1 MVAVLLAKEDFCGG
15 RVNTRIAFSLAA
27 LSLAVSVTAG
37 AAAAQTLAPF
47 PDAAATDPLAMG
59 WMVGSPP
66 PPERQIRFSD
76 GSFMRFPQTRW
87 SFSHWRQ
94 ILPSTEISRG
104 EGPASSL
111 PVALRDDLDAVTFT
125 PMGAD
130 HAMNWAQSLDANYT
144 DGILVMHRGAIVYER
159 YFGALTPRG
168 QHIAHSVTKSF
179 VGTAAA
185 MLIAEG
191 RLDRDALVTRYIPE
205 LAGSAFA
212 DATIGQVLDMTTG
225 LAYTEV
231 YTDPNSDA
239 FAFVRAAGMIP
250 RPAGYDGPETTWDY
264 LKTLKKAGEHG
275 PEFHYKSVNTEVA
288 GWLVARASGKPLAEV
303 LSERFWIPLG
313 MERDA
318 YVQVDSSGAAYA
330 AGGLNLELRDL
341 ARFCEMMRD
350 GGRFNGRQIV
360 PQAVVADIA
369 AGGDRKAFVAGGY
382 GTLPGWSYHN
392 QWWVSHNPDG
402 AFMARGV
409 FGQACYVDP
418 KAEMIIVRFASN
430 PQASNALLDPLSLP
444 AYQAIADHLMATP
457 SPTAR

>member
-264 LKTLKKAGEHG
+264 LKTL
-275 PEFHYKSVNTEVA
+275 
-288 GWLVARASGKPLAEV
+288 
-303 LSERFWIPLG
+303 
-313 MERDA
+313 
-318 YVQVDSSGAAYA
+318 
-330 AGGLNLELRDL
+330 
-341 ARFCEMMRD
+341 
-350 GGRFNGRQIV
+350 
-360 PQAVVADIA
+360 
-369 AGGDRKAFVAGGY
+369 
-382 GTLPGWSYHN
+382 
-392 QWWVSHNPDG
+392 
-402 AFMARGV
+402 
-409 FGQACYVDP
+409 
-418 KAEMIIVRFASN
+418 
-430 PQASNALLDPLSLP
+430 
-444 AYQAIADHLMATP
+444 
-457 SPTAR
+457 